1 VEFWEWYDR
10 SRQEAISAEIPST
23 ELDWLLERVAGI
35 DKLSLRLKRVNL
47 ELSVRQDLDHLWQQ
61 RLRDRLPVQYLVGE
75 TTWRD
80 LELRVSPA
88 VLIPRPETELLIDL
102 VQEYC
107 DHTQIK
113 SGEWVDLGT
122 GSGAIALGLAKILP
136 NANVH
141 AVDCSDEALAIAAQ
155 NARRYGLEQRIN
167 FYQGNWFE
175 PLAAIKGKITGMV
188 SNPPY
193 IPTAEVEQLQMEVR
207 DHEPRLALDGGDD
220 GLNAIRHLITTA
232 PFYLMKGAYWIVE
245 LMAGQAPT
253 VAKILAHS
261 GSYTHIKIHQ
271 DQAGIERFV
280 AATLSD
286 HSYLYAIANYSCR
299 KGGNTHS
306 FIV

>member
-1 VEFWEWYDR
+1 LIVKFWEWYDR
-10 SRQEAISAEIPST
+10 SRQEAISAEIPSI

-47 ELSVRQDLDHLWQQ
+47 ELSVLQELDRLWQQ
-61 RLRDRLPVQYLVGE
+61 RLHDRLPVQYLVGE
-75 TTWRD
+75 TSWRD

-155 NARRYGLEQRIN
+155 NARRYRLEQRIN

-175 PLAAIKGKITGMV
+175 PLAAIKGKITGMA

-193 IPTAEVEQLQMEVR
+193 IPTVEVERLQVEVR
-207 DHEPRLALDGGDD
+207 GHEPRLALDGGDD
-220 GLNAIRHLITTA
+220 GLDAIRYLIATA
-232 PFYLMKGAYWIVE
+232 PFYLTLGSYWIVE
-245 LMAGQAPT
+245 VMAGQAPT

-261 GSYTHIKIHQ
+261 DSYTHIKIHP
-271 DQAGIERFV
+271 DQSGIERFV
-280 AATLSD
+280 AATVQREG
-286 HSYLYAIANYSCR
+286 C
-299 KGGNTHS
+299 K
-306 FIV
+306 

>member
-1 VEFWEWYDR
+1 MIVKFWEWYDR
-10 SRQEAISAEIPST
+10 SCQEAISAEIPSI

-47 ELSVRQDLDHLWQQ
+47 ELSVLQELDRLWQQ
-61 RLRDRLPVQYLVGE
+61 RLHDRLPVQYLVGE
-75 TTWRD
+75 TSWRD

-107 DHTQIK
+107 DRTQIK

-136 NANVH
+136 NANIH

-155 NARRYGLEQRIN
+155 NARRYHLEQRIN

-193 IPTAEVEQLQMEVR
+193 IPTIEVERLQMEVR

-220 GLNAIRHLITTA
+220 GLDAIRYLIATA
-232 PFYLMKGAYWIVE
+232 PFYLILGAYWIVE
-245 LMAGQAPT
+245 VMAGQAPT
-253 VAKILAHS
+253 VVKILAHS
-261 GSYTHIKIHQ
+261 DSYTHIKIHL
-271 DQAGIERFV
+271 DQSGIERFV
-280 AATLSD
+280 SATVQGEG
-286 HSYLYAIANYSCR
+286 C
-299 KGGNTHS
+299 K
-306 FIV
+306 